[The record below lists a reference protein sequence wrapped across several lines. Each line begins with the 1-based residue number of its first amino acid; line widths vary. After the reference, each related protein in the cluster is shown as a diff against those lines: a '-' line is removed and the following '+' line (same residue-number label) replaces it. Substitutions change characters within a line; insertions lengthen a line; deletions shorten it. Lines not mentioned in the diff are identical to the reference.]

1 MFVCFI
7 LCTHLNISHFCKI
20 WGATTNLYLY
30 LYICIFTSL
39 STLSTLCQSSRW
51 IWPLAL
57 FCFSALSQASPG
69 CAMCGFQSLWW
80 FVIIMNCDQ
89 WGAGLIK
96 GDVWQHGKAGHRGTL
111 SIRLVS
117 GNTITIVDTITI
129 DIISIDNVNLPSSP
143 LSSSPLTSSPLISF
157 KYHWHLCHWH
167 NHLYR
172 GGGKKELLAWTLC
185 RQPWRQP
192 WRTLGLEC
200 RLSNW
205 FFDFIDDV
213 VMQEY
218 WESRGTEADPWHECG
233 STEVNI
239 AWIWSG
245 YGHHKIY
252 NMLQKYP
259 ILSHQM
265 TPMSSSG
272 WFENNCTRQVELWSF
287 NKKPLK
293 CRLCHRH
300 CCHCHLWHLCHRHVG
315 QAAGCADGHLGALQL
330 CFKSR
335 LRQTHGRDVSSTGQ

>member
-1 MFVCFI
+1 MCCTYCVLQSNVCLFHI
-7 LCTHLNISHFCKI
+7 MYALEHQSLLQDMRRHNYTC
-20 WGATTNLYLY
+20 LYS
-30 LYICIFTSL
+30 CIFTSL

-69 CAMCGFQSLWW
+69 CAMCGYQSSWW

-96 GDVWQHGKAGHRGTL
+96 GDVWQHGKACHRGTL
-111 SIRLVS
+111 SIHLVS
-117 GNTITIVDTITI
+117 GNIITI

-143 LSSSPLTSSPLISF
+143 LTSSPLISF
-157 KYHWHLCHWH
+157 KYHWHLWHWHLCHWH

-172 GGGKKELLAWTLC
+172 GGGKKELLAWTPC

-245 YGHHKIY
+245 YGHPKIY
-252 NMLQKYP
+252 NMLHVTK
-259 ILSHQM
+259 
-265 TPMSSSG
+265 TPY
-272 WFENNCTRQVELWSF
+272 SF
-287 NKKPLK
+287 SPDDAYVVFWMVWEQLHKASWALK
-293 CRLCHRH
+293 L
-300 CCHCHLWHLCHRHVG
+300 
-315 QAAGCADGHLGALQL
+315 
-330 CFKSR
+330 
-335 LRQTHGRDVSSTGQ
+335 